1 MTLEPGTMHEPLDH
15 ANKHMDA
22 HAVVS
27 DDDDGHAETALGPVD
42 WQAWS
47 YALIAAAAG
56 VLVVVA
62 FWVGLT

>member
-1 MTLEPGTMHEPLDH
+1 ME
-15 ANKHMDA
+15 A
-22 HAVVS
+22 HVVVS
-27 DDDDGHAETALGPVD
+27 DDDHGHAESALGPLD

-62 FWVGLT
+62 FWVGVT